1 MTEDDLAAA
10 ISAAAER
17 CTIALHEALTAEGVP
32 TTPGN
37 IYAACMVFSVT
48 LAAAVTTVDRDRQ
61 TVEAF
66 RQGLEL
72 FRADQ
77 RDVRGMTKQ

>member
-1 MTEDDLAAA
+1 MNDDDLATA

-17 CTIALHEALTAEGVP
+17 CTIALHDALTAEGVP

-48 LAAAVTTVDRDRQ
+48 LAAAVTTPDRDRQ
-61 TVEAF
+61 TVDAF
-66 RQGLEL
+66 KQGLAL

-77 RDVRGMTKQ
+77 ADVRGMTKQ